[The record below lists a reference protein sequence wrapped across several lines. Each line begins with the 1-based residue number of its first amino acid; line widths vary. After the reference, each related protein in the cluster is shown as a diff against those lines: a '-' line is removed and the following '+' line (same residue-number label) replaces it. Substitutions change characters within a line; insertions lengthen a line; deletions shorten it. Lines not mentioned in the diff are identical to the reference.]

1 MQLHQPSVQRQFQK
15 LNATLV
21 VVSFSGASVLAEWV
35 AFFRTEFLARSYREN
50 GLELPDSVFART
62 IFLSDPE
69 LTAYHAYG
77 LGRMSPLRAFGFKNL
92 WRYVRWSFQGKLIAK
107 WYGDPFQRGGDFV
120 VGSNG
125 LITLAHT
132 GPDQANRPAPQRII
146 EALRA

>member
-1 MQLHQPSVQRQFQK
+1 MQLHQPTVLRQFQA

-21 VVSFSGASVLAEWV
+21 AVSFSEEKVLAGWTG
-35 AFFRTEFLARSYREN
+35 FFRTEFLARSYREN
-50 GLELPDSVFART
+50 GIEMPDSIFAGT

-77 LGRMSPLRAFGFKNL
+77 LGRMPPLRAFGLKTIAQ
-92 WRYVRWSFQGKLIAK
+92 YVRWSFQGKLIAK
-107 WYGDPFQRGGDFV
+107 WYGNPFQRGGDFV

-146 EALRA
+146 EALTA